1 VNITSC
7 NGQKERQSD
16 NWEDAFIGMIGE
28 LLADGKDAE
37 VELPQPYAVIENEI
51 KNRMDVLNEVV
62 TPCLVD
68 WYLLEENVLVRNG
81 TITGLID
88 FERAMWGDPVM
99 EYYFSHFAKSQAF
112 LDGWHGIVYPEPVC
126 AKSLV

>member
-1 VNITSC
+1 MYSGGYRPAGLSRFRSCSRTTPPSRLSTVNITSW
-7 NGQKERQSD
+7 NGQKDRQSD
-16 NWEDAFIGMIGE
+16 NWEDAFIGMIGD

-68 WYLLEENVLVRNG
+68 WDLLE
-81 TITGLID
+81 
-88 FERAMWGDPVM
+88 
-99 EYYFSHFAKSQAF
+99 
-112 LDGWHGIVYPEPVC
+112 
-126 AKSLV
+126 